1 MKSILIDKL
10 LEHQLVTEN
19 VSVSIDGKQFSGWQ
33 ITKPLNYDKAYITF
47 KDRLSMAKKVL
58 LGKAIV
64 VQFFSDLTEDEK
76 IAFVKSKIEANTA
89 S

>member
-33 ITKPLNYDKAYITF
+33 RKCY
-47 KDRLSMAKKVL
+47 
-58 LGKAIV
+58 
-64 VQFFSDLTEDEK
+64 
-76 IAFVKSKIEANTA
+76 
-89 S
+89 